1 MADTQPETTQPA
13 SLIEYLIK
21 NPDQLTGEIWSGIA
35 MARDFGEPVSPYLP
49 KDQDELHRQLAVQV
63 QLGRIECRNGR
74 WRVLDIPKPPPASQ
88 SKLF

>member
-1 MADTQPETTQPA
+1 MSEQEAQPA

-35 MARDFGEPVSPYLP
+35 MSRDFGEPVSEYLP
-49 KDQDELHRQLAVQV
+49 KNQDELQRQLSVQV

-74 WRVLDIPKPPPASQ
+74 WRVLDIPKPPPANQ
-88 SKLF
+88 AKLF